1 MPNPFSA
8 DKVDSI
14 VEMLKDNACSNAGIA
29 RTAGVDPSTV
39 AGIKRRFDEKING
52 PFYIARLQH
61 VSAQDLSNIAH
72 DPSYDPAP
80 KTTKVLN
87 DHAIPE
93 ISPSLLKKHRTDFT
107 TGSKKRLHR
116 KFEGDSREFH
126 GFWIY
131 PRDDGVFDK
140 SAVDKLIDLME
151 QDSKTMDMYTSIF
164 EYTQEIEAT
173 EEQKAKQKQ
182 TGKTLSKDD
191 LRMGDGLRKHLVWAV
206 WLDEVQKR
214 LKESEASVAR
224 YGKELKEAQNRL
236 AAFSGAAE
244 SQEARSTRGTR
255 DTVVKHAT
263 TAEGEAKKV
272 TEARNSLVAA
282 EQDYEAAEEFRTQTE
297 RVLAVL
303 CANYRRI
310 ILHSPYGAQGVE
322 STITDRSLLSIVLS
336 LPDARSQTM
345 HGDSLKPG
353 CSLLM
358 SARKRQYLIILL
370 NGFRAMRSM
379 ERMLLRRGEALEY
392 VRDRI
397 AKEAPGGP
405 GPSSWTDKVQ
415 HRIWN
420 YLCCLQFEHEGIG
433 GIQAVRV
440 PIEEGETLVV
450 DNRTLHG
457 GSRGETT
464 SGFRFHAYGYNRDI
478 QKHGVGPIQKD
489 QDVTHDP
496 LDVKHGF
503 FPVCLW
509 AQCGP
514 GTPVFLS

>member
-1 MPNPFSA
+1 MPNPLSA

-14 VEMLKDNACSNAGIA
+14 VEMLKDNARSNAEIA

-39 AGIKRRFDEKING
+39 AGIKRRFDEKIYG
-52 PFYIARLQH
+52 PFYIARLQD
-61 VSAQDLSNIAH
+61 VSAQDLSKIAQ
-72 DPSYDPAP
+72 DPAYDRAP
-80 KTTKVLN
+80 KTTKVQN
-87 DHAIPE
+87 DDAIPE
-93 ISPSLLKKHRTDFT
+93 ISPALLQKHRTDFNR
-107 TGSKKRLHR
+107 GSKKRLHQ

-126 GFWIY
+126 GFWIH
-131 PRDDGVFDK
+131 PRDDAVFDK
-140 SAVDKLIDLME
+140 LAVDKLLDLTE
-151 QDSKTMDMYTSIF
+151 HCSKTMDMYTPIF

-173 EEQKAKQKQ
+173 EEQKARQKE
-182 TGKTLSKDD
+182 TCKTLSKDD

-214 LKESEASVAR
+214 LEESEASVAR
-224 YGKELKEAQNRL
+224 NRKELKEAQNRL

-244 SQEARSTRGTR
+244 SQEARATRGTQN
-255 DTVVKHAT
+255 TVEKHAT
-263 TAEGEAKKV
+263 TAESEAGKV
-272 TEARNSLVAA
+272 TAAQKSLADA
-282 EQDYEAAEEFRTQTE
+282 EQAYAAAKEFRTQTE
-297 RVLAVL
+297 KVLAVL

-336 LPDARSQTM
+336 LPNARSQTM

-379 ERMLLRRGEALEY
+379 ERMLRLRGEALEY

-397 AKEAPGGP
+397 AKEAPGVQRL
-405 GPSSWTDKVQ
+405 WTDKAQ

-420 YLCCLQFEHEGIG
+420 YLCCLQFTHEGIG

-457 GSRGETT
+457 GSRGEATN
-464 SGFRFHAYGYNRDI
+464 GFRFHAYGYNRDI
-478 QKHGVGPIQKD
+478 QKLGVGPFQKD

-496 LDVKHGF
+496 LLVKHGF
-503 FPVCLW
+503 FPVCFW
-509 AQCGP
+509 AQRGP
-514 GTPVFLS
+514 GQPVFLS

>member
-1 MPNPFSA
+1 M
-8 DKVDSI
+8 
-14 VEMLKDNACSNAGIA
+14 
-29 RTAGVDPSTV
+29 T
-39 AGIKRRFDEKING
+39 
-52 PFYIARLQH
+52 
-61 VSAQDLSNIAH
+61 
-72 DPSYDPAP
+72 
-80 KTTKVLN
+80 
-87 DHAIPE
+87 
-93 ISPSLLKKHRTDFT
+93 
-107 TGSKKRLHR
+107 
-116 KFEGDSREFH
+116 
-126 GFWIY
+126 
-131 PRDDGVFDK
+131 GVFDK

-191 LRMGDGLRKHLVWAV
+191 LRMGDVLRKHLVWAV

-224 YGKELKEAQNRL
+224 YGKELKEAQNWL

-255 DTVVKHAT
+255 DKVVKHAT

-272 TEARNSLVAA
+272 TE
-282 EQDYEAAEEFRTQTE
+282 DYF
-297 RVLAVL
+297 
-303 CANYRRI
+303 
-310 ILHSPYGAQGVE
+310 
-322 STITDRSLLSIVLS
+322 
-336 LPDARSQTM
+336 
-345 HGDSLKPG
+345 
-353 CSLLM
+353 
-358 SARKRQYLIILL
+358 
-370 NGFRAMRSM
+370 
-379 ERMLLRRGEALEY
+379 
-392 VRDRI
+392 
-397 AKEAPGGP
+397 
-405 GPSSWTDKVQ
+405 
-415 HRIWN
+415 
-420 YLCCLQFEHEGIG
+420 CCLQFEHEGIG

-440 PIEEGETLVV
+440 LNEEGETLVV

-496 LDVKHGF
+496 LDEKHGF

-509 AQCGP
+509 AQCSP